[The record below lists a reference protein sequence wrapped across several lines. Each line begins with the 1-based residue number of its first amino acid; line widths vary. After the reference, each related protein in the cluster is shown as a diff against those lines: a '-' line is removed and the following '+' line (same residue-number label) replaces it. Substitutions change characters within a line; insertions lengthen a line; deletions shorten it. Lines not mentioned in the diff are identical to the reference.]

1 VDGKWENVLKMKP
14 PLAFTEADAHT
25 LVQTI
30 DEALTEYEEKRGGGK
45 EGGMGG
51 EKKGGKK
58 TKAAMAFV
66 PSTKK
71 MK

>member
-1 VDGKWENVLKMKP
+1 MKP
-14 PLAFTEADAHT
+14 PLAFTEADALT

-58 TKAAMAFV
+58 TKAATAFV